1 MLHKTDNLILADCIL
16 RLLRLD
22 KRLKPIDG
30 LIKPY
35 INNDQQGF
43 TVELLK
49 FKFGDIITFAVEK
62 DGKIVVYIY
71 HNVLE
76 LLDNNFQDKKEFSND
91 SFIDAKEYITNALI
105 TLIKNA
111 KIKKLPYELYSA
123 L

>member
-35 INNDQQGF
+35 INNDQEGF

-49 FKFGDIITFAVEK
+49 FKFGDIITFAVERH
-62 DGKIVVYIY
+62 GQIIVYIY
-71 HNVLE
+71 SNVLE
-76 LLDNNFQDKKEFSND
+76 LLDNNFQDKKVFTYDN
-91 SFIDAKEYITNALI
+91 FMDAKEYITNALI
-105 TLIKNA
+105 TLIKSA
-111 KIKKLPYELYSA
+111 KIRKLPSEIYNA

>member
-22 KRLKPIDG
+22 KRLKLIDG

-35 INNDQQGF
+35 INNDEQGF

-62 DGKIVVYIY
+62 NGQIVVYIY
-71 HNVLE
+71 NNALD
-76 LLDNNFQDKKEFSND
+76 LLDNNFQNKKLFTYDN
-91 SFIDAKEYITNALI
+91 FIDAKEYVTNALV

-111 KIKKLPYELYSA
+111 KMKRLPTEIYNA